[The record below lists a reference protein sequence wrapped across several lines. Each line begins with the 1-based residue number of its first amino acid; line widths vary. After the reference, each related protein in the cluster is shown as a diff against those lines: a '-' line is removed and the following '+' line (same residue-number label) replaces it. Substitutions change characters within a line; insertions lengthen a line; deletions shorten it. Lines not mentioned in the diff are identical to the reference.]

1 MEKIIRKGIAFEP
14 RLLEQFDSL
23 IRKKG
28 YKNRSEA
35 IRDIIRKELVE
46 EDSTNPENNMAATLT
61 IIYNH
66 HEHNVQHELTHVQH
80 HHPNLIRSSLHVHMD
95 KDNCLEVLVL
105 EGKVKKIKE
114 MADNIISMKGIKN
127 GKLVLSSVR

>member
-1 MEKIIRKGIAFEP
+1 MQEGSA
-14 RLLEQFDSL
+14 
-23 IRKKG
+23 
-28 YKNRSEA
+28 
-35 IRDIIRKELVE
+35 V
-46 EDSTNPENNMAATLT
+46 T
-61 IIYNH
+61 IHRAY
-66 HEHNVQHELTHVQH
+66 LPLVQH
-80 HHPNLIRSSLHVHMD
+80 HHPGLIRSSLHVHMD